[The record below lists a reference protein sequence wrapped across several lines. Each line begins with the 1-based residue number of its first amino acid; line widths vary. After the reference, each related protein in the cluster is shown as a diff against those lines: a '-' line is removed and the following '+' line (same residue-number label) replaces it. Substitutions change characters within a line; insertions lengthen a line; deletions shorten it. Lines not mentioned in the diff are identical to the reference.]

1 MHDNMFNESVA
12 VPSMPKPHDDLD
24 PEMPGLLPSEEV
36 EDIEEAGGAWAIHD
50 GETVL
55 LEDFLGFE
63 EALLAETS
71 DTEAVEPRMLAE
83 AKCWPDW
90 PLWEKAIEEEL
101 ATLKKAGT
109 WKLEK
114 APPEVNVIGSK
125 WVFKDKK
132 DAAGNVAHYKA
143 QLVAQGFSQISS
155 VDYDNTYAP
164 VAKMAS
170 SWAIIAMAN
179 KL

>member
-1 MHDNMFNESVA
+1 MFDESVIVPSTPEPHDNV
-12 VPSMPKPHDDLD
+12 D

-36 EDIEEAGGAWAIHD
+36 EDVEEAGGAWAVYD

-55 LEDFLGFE
+55 LKDFLGFE

-71 DTEAVEPRMLAE
+71 DAEAVEPRTLAE
-83 AKCWPDW
+83 VKRWPDW
-90 PLWEKAIEEEL
+90 LLWEKAIEEEL

-109 WKLEK
+109 WKLER
-114 APPEVNVIGSK
+114 APPEANIIGSK
-125 WVFKDKK
+125 WVFKAKK
-132 DAAGNVAHYKA
+132 DATRNVARYKA
-143 QLVAQGFSQISS
+143 RLVAQGFSQISG
-155 VDYDNTYAP
+155 VYYDDTYAP